1 MTIRKLK
8 PRPRRPAPAAY
19 PGLTQLRLIEAHWQD
34 ATADLQLLRYN
45 YELIAGQFTRL
56 QQHVGKLVE
65 HCERLMREKEAL
77 LRAQRAE
84 DETPHR
90 LEMLEDDMGAV
101 QRQIG
106 RLNTEPKKDVGEF
119 VVTHKAGATP
129 GTVTWHATTCAV
141 LRGGACTCGV
151 NTPRQAG

>member
-1 MTIRKLK
+1 MTVHKLK
-8 PRPRRPAPAAY
+8 PKPKPKAAAY
-19 PGLTQLRLIEAHWQD
+19 PGMTQLRLIESHWQD
-34 ATADLQLLRYN
+34 VTADLQLLRYN

-56 QQHVGKLVE
+56 QQHVGKLAE

-90 LEMLEDDMGAV
+90 LEMLEDDVSAI

-106 RLNTEPKKDVGEF
+106 KLNTDPVR
-119 VVTHKAGATP
+119 TASKAISSMAESGLMVFHDSACTALLIRGAP
-129 GTVTWHATTCAV
+129 
-141 LRGGACTCGV
+141 CTCGGTIV
-151 NTPRQAG
+151 RQAGG